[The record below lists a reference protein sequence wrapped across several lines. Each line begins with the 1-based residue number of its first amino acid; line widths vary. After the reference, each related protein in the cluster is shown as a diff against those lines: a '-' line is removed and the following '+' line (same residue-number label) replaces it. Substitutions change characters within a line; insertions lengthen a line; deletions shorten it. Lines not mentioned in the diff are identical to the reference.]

1 MIKTIFWIWPH
12 HHVGLVGDHPEAQ
25 LVELLHQ
32 LQQLVILPEVG
43 SFHSKAKDSPQ
54 SLYLGFSFSCTC
66 NSKAIWLTFF
76 SAPDFIQSVKP
87 PSLNSPPSMSI

>member
-32 LQQLVILPEVG
+32 LQQLVVLPANTKNLIAFI
-43 SFHSKAKDSPQ
+43 SYSKN
-54 SLYLGFSFSCTC
+54 YLGFDLLFATC
-66 NSKAIWLTFF
+66 NSMAI
-76 SAPDFIQSVKP
+76 
-87 PSLNSPPSMSI
+87 

>member
-32 LQQLVILPEVG
+32 LQQLVILPAI
-43 SFHSKAKDSPQ
+43 KKDLIAFISYYKN
-54 SLYLGFSFSCTC
+54 YLGFDLLFATC
-66 NSKAIWLTFF
+66 NSMAI
-76 SAPDFIQSVKP
+76 
-87 PSLNSPPSMSI
+87 

>member
-32 LQQLVILPEVG
+32 LQQLVILPAIKKDLIAFI
-43 SFHSKAKDSPQ
+43 SYSKN
-54 SLYLGFSFSCTC
+54 YLGFDLLFATC
-66 NSKAIWLTFF
+66 NSMAI
-76 SAPDFIQSVKP
+76 
-87 PSLNSPPSMSI
+87 

>member
-32 LQQLVILPEVG
+32 LQQLVVLPAIKKDLKIAFI
-43 SFHSKAKDSPQ
+43 SYSKN
-54 SLYLGFSFSCTC
+54 YLGFDLLFATC
-66 NSKAIWLTFF
+66 NSMAI
-76 SAPDFIQSVKP
+76 
-87 PSLNSPPSMSI
+87 

>member
-32 LQQLVILPEVG
+32 LQQLVVLPAIKKDLIAIAFI
-43 SFHSKAKDSPQ
+43 SFSKN
-54 SLYLGFSFSCTC
+54 YLGFDLLFATC
-66 NSKAIWLTFF
+66 NSMAI
-76 SAPDFIQSVKP
+76 
-87 PSLNSPPSMSI
+87 

>member
-32 LQQLVILPEVG
+32 LQQLVILPANTKDLIAFI
-43 SFHSKAKDSPQ
+43 SYSYSKN
-54 SLYLGFSFSCTC
+54 YLGFDLLFATC
-66 NSKAIWLTFF
+66 NSMAI
-76 SAPDFIQSVKP
+76 
-87 PSLNSPPSMSI
+87 